1 MVGSD
6 SDEDM
11 ELVADASIKPKVL
24 SNSVSVFLTKFQE
37 MEGLEASIHSVLKQK
52 EGKST
57 GKDVA
62 KGKGARANSALK
74 FKKVSF
80 LKSSISVIF

>member
-1 MVGSD
+1 
-6 SDEDM
+6 
-11 ELVADASIKPKVL
+11 
-24 SNSVSVFLTKFQE
+24 

-52 EGKST
+52 EGKSA

-80 LKSSISVIF
+80 LNSSISVTF